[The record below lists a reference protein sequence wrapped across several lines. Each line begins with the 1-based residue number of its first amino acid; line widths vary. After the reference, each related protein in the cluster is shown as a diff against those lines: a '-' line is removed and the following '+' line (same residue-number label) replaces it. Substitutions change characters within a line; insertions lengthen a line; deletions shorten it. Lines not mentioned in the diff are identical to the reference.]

1 MLDGDDD
8 DDDDDANDDDDEDEG
23 EAPVA
28 CPAAVAAITFN
39 APHVGVNIELVD
51 NILGRTDSW
60 NAISR
65 VKRLVHSD
73 LQSRVCLCSSMMIL
87 VVVVVVV
94 VVVAEKS
101 EEVEELLVLVLVLSN
116 WKSCCFPNISIPINA
131 PKTPLANA
139 RPTAALAW
147 DMAVI
152 RFDASFSATTA
163 AAATDEDATPLKS
176 LPADDEVDDKRF
188 APPSPLPLPA
198 AGDDAAAR
206 AMVIL
211 LLLMNMPASSS
222 SSSSSSVS

>member
-28 CPAAVAAITFN
+28 CVAAITFN
-39 APHVGVNIELVD
+39 APHVGLNIELVD

-73 LQSRVCLCSSMMIL
+73 LQSRVCLCSSMIL
-87 VVVVVVV
+87 VVVV

-101 EEVEELLVLVLVLSN
+101 EELLVLVVLSN
-116 WKSCCFPNISIPINA
+116 WKSCFGGGGGGGCCFPNISIPINA

-139 RPTAALAW
+139 RPTAALA
-147 DMAVI
+147 
-152 RFDASFSATTA
+152 
-163 AAATDEDATPLKS
+163 
-176 LPADDEVDDKRF
+176 
-188 APPSPLPLPA
+188 
-198 AGDDAAAR
+198 
-206 AMVIL
+206 
-211 LLLMNMPASSS
+211 
-222 SSSSSSVS
+222 

>member
-28 CPAAVAAITFN
+28 CVAAITFN
-39 APHVGVNIELVD
+39 APHVGLNIELVD

-73 LQSRVCLCSSMMIL
+73 LQSRVCSCSTMMIL
-87 VVVVVVV
+87 VAVVV

-101 EEVEELLVLVLVLSN
+101 EEAEELLVLALSN

-139 RPTAALAW
+139 RPTAALA
-147 DMAVI
+147 
-152 RFDASFSATTA
+152 
-163 AAATDEDATPLKS
+163 
-176 LPADDEVDDKRF
+176 
-188 APPSPLPLPA
+188 
-198 AGDDAAAR
+198 
-206 AMVIL
+206 
-211 LLLMNMPASSS
+211 
-222 SSSSSSVS
+222 